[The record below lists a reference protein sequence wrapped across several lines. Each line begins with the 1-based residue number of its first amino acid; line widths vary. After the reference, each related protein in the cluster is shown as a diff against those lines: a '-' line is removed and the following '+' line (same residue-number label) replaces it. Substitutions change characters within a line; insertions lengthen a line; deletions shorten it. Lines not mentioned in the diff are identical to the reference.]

1 MRTPTRR
8 RARIRQA
15 MLAIGLLAVTAAV
28 ADAAGGIRREAV
40 RAWVDIT
47 SSTRVA
53 HPEARVIIVLRAQ
66 PAATRPGALG
76 SDAAVAA
83 AQAAQDRALAQ
94 IAHSGVEVTVE
105 LRFSRTVNAVVATVR
120 GDQRARLARE
130 KTVLG
135 VYPVRQLVPAT
146 VAESVATALGDAVR
160 PIASG
165 LPGDGGGITIAVLD
179 GPIDETHAALVGRVD
194 HPAGAALGSRDATAE
209 HGTAIASLAGGGA
222 GPAGLRGVAP
232 AARILAIR
240 VLTPT
245 ADGALAGTTADLLAG
260 LEQVADPDGNGDLAD
275 HARVAVAAVA
285 APFAGFDDA
294 PEARAIAALGTLG
307 TVVVA
312 PAGND
317 GPTGA
322 RYGSLSSPGS
332 AADALT
338 VGASDGRL
346 ALPQIAVE
354 FGGAVAEH
362 VGAAALAGALAPRAG
377 QALPVKTITGAA
389 RTTRNAGALASD
401 YQGPDGATLV
411 AGAAVLVP
419 RDGGD
424 LRAKLRQAAAQGA
437 AAVLLYGTSELPA
450 GALGGDDRTGI
461 PALAIGGVLGLRI
474 AQAVA
479 SGQPVTFTAG
489 AATYAPNALREA
501 VAPFSS
507 EGLGWDDRL
516 KPDVVLPGVAVIGAE
531 AGGGYAAVSG
541 TSVAA
546 AQAAGLVAVLA
557 ARHVDWSAAR
567 LRSALVSTAV
577 LVRGLDAPLA
587 PVQAQGGGRPSAATA
602 SVVSVATRPATL
614 SLGRPGADGVAH
626 GELTIE
632 NLTDGAR
639 TLTLGLQRDAAGDAT
654 GLIAAIDPS
663 RFVLAPHAVA
673 SLPVGVRLET
683 PAAAVG
689 VAGGWLVITP
699 DAGPA
704 QHVPLAVA
712 LPGAPVVPI
721 RTATLAPAVLAA
733 GDKASLSLALG
744 AAVAPGDGSVQ
755 LAAVRQLTLE
765 LYRGPRRLAVLYTA
779 SDLLPGR
786 YTFAIRPVG
795 AGGTALTTGR
805 YRVVVRATGTD
816 GERSRTS
823 LPLRVR

>member
-1 MRTPTRR
+1 MI
-8 RARIRQA
+8 AV
-15 MLAIGLLAVTAAV
+15 LLLTAAV

-40 RAWVDIT
+40 RAWSDIT
-47 SSTRVA
+47 SSTRAA
-53 HPEARVIIVLRAQ
+53 HPDARVIIVLRAQ
-66 PAATRPGALG
+66 PAAARPGAIG
-76 SDAAVAA
+76 SNAAVAA

-94 IAHSGVEVTVE
+94 IAHSGVTLTVE
-105 LRFSRTVNAVVATVR
+105 QRFTRTINAVVATVR
-120 GDQRARLARE
+120 GDQRARLAKE
-130 KTVLG
+130 HTVLG

-160 PIASG
+160 PVASG
-165 LPGDGGGITIAVLD
+165 LPGDGSGITIAVLD
-179 GPIDETHAALVGRVD
+179 GPIDETHASLVGRVD
-194 HPAGAALGSRDATAE
+194 HPAGAAPGSSDATAE
-209 HGTAIASLAGGGA
+209 HGTSIASLAAGGA
-222 GPAGLRGVAP
+222 GPAGLRGVA
-232 AARILAIR
+232 AASRILAIR
-240 VLTPT
+240 VLTPAT
-245 ADGALAGTTADLLAG
+245 DGALAGTTADLLAG
-260 LEQVADPDGNGDLAD
+260 FEQVADPDGNGDLAD

-294 PEARAIAALGTLG
+294 PEARSIAALGTLG

-317 GPTGA
+317 GPTGG
-322 RYGSLSSPGS
+322 RYGSLSSPGG

-338 VGASDGRL
+338 VGASDGRP
-346 ALPQIAVE
+346 ALPQISVE
-354 FGGAVAEH
+354 FGGVVAEH
-362 VGAAALAGALAPRAG
+362 VAAAPLAGALAPPAG
-377 QALPVKTITGAA
+377 QTLPVKAINGAA
-389 RTTRNAGALASD
+389 RTTRTAGAQASD
-401 YQGPDGATLV
+401 YQGLDGATLV

-424 LRAKLRQAAAQGA
+424 LRAKARQAAAQGA

-450 GALGGDDRTGI
+450 GALGGDDRVGI
-461 PALAIGGVLGLRI
+461 PVLAIDGALGLRI

-479 SGQPVTFTAG
+479 AGQQVTVTAG
-489 AATYAPNALREA
+489 TAAYAPNALRDA

-516 KPDVVLPGVAVIGAE
+516 KPDVVLPGVAIIGAE

-557 ARHVDWSAAR
+557 AQHPDWSAAR
-567 LRSALVSTAV
+567 LRSALISTGT

-587 PVQAQGGGRPSAATA
+587 PVQAQGGGRPNAAVA
-602 SVVSVATRPATL
+602 STVTVVASPGSL
-614 SLGRPGADGVAH
+614 SLGHPGADGVAH
-626 GELTIE
+626 GTLTIE
-632 NLTDGAR
+632 NLTDAAR
-639 TLTLGLQRDAAGDAT
+639 TLTLGLQRDAAGDAA
-654 GLIAAIDPS
+654 GLTAAIDPA

-673 SLPVGVRLET
+673 TLPVAVRLAT

-689 VAGGWLVITP
+689 VAGGWIVVTP

-712 LPGAPVVPI
+712 VPGPAVVPI

-733 GDKASLSLALG
+733 DGKVSLTLALG
-744 AAVAPGDGSVQ
+744 SAAAPADGSIQ
-755 LAAVRQLTLE
+755 LAAVRKLTLE
-765 LYRGPRRLAVLYTA
+765 LYRGDKRLAVLYSA
-779 SDLLPGR
+779 GDLLPGR

-795 AGGTALTTGR
+795 AGGTPLAAGR

-816 GERSRTS
+816 GGEARTS
-823 LPLRVR
+823 LSLRVR

>member
-1 MRTPTRR
+1 
-8 RARIRQA
+8 
-15 MLAIGLLAVTAAV
+15 MLVIAVLIATAAV

-40 RAWVDIT
+40 RAWSDIT
-47 SSTRVA
+47 ASTRVA
-53 HPEARVIIVLRAQ
+53 QADTRVIVVLRAQ
-66 PAATRPGALG
+66 PAATRPGAIG
-76 SDAAVAA
+76 SDAAAIA

-94 IAHSGVEVTVE
+94 IVHSGVELTVE
-105 LRFSRTVNAVVATVR
+105 QRFTRTVNAVVATVR
-120 GDQRARLARE
+120 GDQRARLVRE
-130 KTVLG
+130 QTVLG

-179 GPIDETHAALVGRVD
+179 GPIDDTHTALAGRVD
-194 HPAGAALGSRDATAE
+194 HPAGAAPGSSDATAE
-209 HGTAIASLAGGGA
+209 HGTSIASLAAGGA
-222 GPAGLRGVAP
+222 GPAGLHGVAP

-240 VLTPT
+240 VLTPA

-285 APFAGFDDA
+285 APFAAFDDA
-294 PEARAIAALGTLG
+294 PEARAIAALDQLG

-338 VGASDGRL
+338 VGASDGRA
-346 ALPQIAVE
+346 ALPQVALD
-354 FGGAVAEH
+354 FGGAVAAH
-362 VGAAALAGALAPRAG
+362 VAAAALAGALAPQAG
-377 QALPVKTITGAA
+377 RALPVKTVTGAA
-389 RTTRNAGALASD
+389 RAAHTAGALASD

-424 LRAKLRQAAAQGA
+424 LRAKVRQAAAQGA
-437 AAVLLYGTSELPA
+437 VAVLFYGASDLPA

-461 PALAIGGVLGLRI
+461 PALEVDDALGLRI
-474 AQAVA
+474 AQSVA
-479 SGQPVTFTAG
+479 AGQQVTFTAG
-489 AATYAPNALREA
+489 TATYTPNAWRDA

-516 KPDVVLPGVAVIGAE
+516 KPDVVLPGVAIIGAQ

-541 TSVAA
+541 TSAAA

-557 ARHVDWSAAR
+557 AQHADWSAAR
-567 LRSALVSTAV
+567 LRSALISTAV

-587 PVQAQGGGRPSAATA
+587 PVQAQGGGRPDPAAA
-602 SVVSVATRPATL
+602 SVVTVATRPATL
-614 SLGRPGADGVAH
+614 SLGRPGDDGVAR
-626 GELTIE
+626 GELTVE
-632 NLTDGAR
+632 NLTDAAR
-639 TLTLGLQRDAAGDAT
+639 TLSLGLQRDAAGDAT
-654 GLIAAIDPS
+654 GLTAAIDPA

-673 SLPVGVRLET
+673 TLPVAIRVQT
-683 PAAAVG
+683 PSAAAG
-689 VAGGWLVITP
+689 VAGGWLVVTP

-704 QHVPLAVA
+704 QRVPLAVA
-712 LPGAPVVPI
+712 LPGARVAPI
-721 RTATLAPAVLAA
+721 RTATLAPGVLSA
-733 GDKASLSLALG
+733 GAKGILSLALG
-744 AAVAPGDGSVQ
+744 SAAAPGDGSVQ

-765 LYRGPRRLAVLYTA
+765 LYRGEKRLAVLYTA
-779 SDLLPGR
+779 RDLLPGR
-786 YTFAIRPVG
+786 YTFAIRPVS
-795 AGGTALTTGR
+795 AGGTALATGR
-805 YRVVVRATGTD
+805 YRVVVRATGSD
-816 GERSRTS
+816 GDKVSTS

>member
-1 MRTPTRR
+1 
-8 RARIRQA
+8 
-15 MLAIGLLAVTAAV
+15 MLVIAVLIATAAV

-40 RAWVDIT
+40 RAWSDIT
-47 SSTRVA
+47 ASTRVA
-53 HPEARVIIVLRAQ
+53 KADTRVIVMLRAQ
-66 PAATRPGALG
+66 PAATRPGAIG
-76 SDAAVAA
+76 SDAAARA

-94 IAHSGVEVTVE
+94 IVHSGVELTVE
-105 LRFSRTVNAVVATVR
+105 QRFTRTVNAVVATVR
-120 GDQRARLARE
+120 GDQRARLVRE
-130 KTVLG
+130 QTVLG
-135 VYPVRQLVPAT
+135 LYPVRQLVPAT

-165 LPGDGGGITIAVLD
+165 LPGDGGGVTIAVLD
-179 GPIDETHAALVGRVD
+179 GPIDDTHAALAGRVD
-194 HPAGAALGSRDATAE
+194 HPAGAAPGSSDATAE
-209 HGTAIASLAGGGA
+209 HGTSIASLASGGA
-222 GPAGLRGVAP
+222 GPAGLHGVAP

-240 VLTPT
+240 VLTPA

-285 APFAGFDDA
+285 APFAAFDDS
-294 PEARAIAALGTLG
+294 PEARAIAALDKLG

-338 VGASDGRL
+338 VGASDGRP
-346 ALPQIAVE
+346 ALPQVALE

-362 VGAAALAGALAPRAG
+362 AAAALAGALAPQAG
-377 QALPVKTITGAA
+377 RALPVKTVTGGARAA
-389 RTTRNAGALASD
+389 HTAGALASD

-424 LRAKLRQAAAQGA
+424 LRAKVRQAAAQGA
-437 AAVLLYGTSELPA
+437 VAVLFYGASDLPA

-461 PALAIGGVLGLRI
+461 PALGIDDALGLSI

-479 SGQPVTFTAG
+479 AGQQVTFTAG
-489 AATYAPNALREA
+489 TATYTPNAWRDA

-516 KPDVVLPGVAVIGAE
+516 KPDVVLPGVAIIGAE

-557 ARHVDWSAAR
+557 AQHADWSAAR
-567 LRSALVSTAV
+567 LRSALISTAV

-587 PVQAQGGGRPSAATA
+587 PVQAQGGGRPDTATA
-602 SVVSVATRPATL
+602 SVVTVATRPATL
-614 SLGRPGADGVAH
+614 SLGRPGDDGVAR
-626 GELTIE
+626 GELTVE
-632 NLTDGAR
+632 NLTAAAR
-639 TLTLGLQRDAAGDAT
+639 TLSLGLQRDAAGDAT
-654 GLIAAIDPS
+654 GLTAAIDPA
-663 RFVLAPHAVA
+663 RFVLAPHAIA
-673 SLPVGVRLET
+673 TLPVAIRLQT
-683 PAAAVG
+683 PGAAVG

-704 QHVPLAVA
+704 QRVPLAVA
-712 LPGAPVVPI
+712 LPGAKVAPI
-721 RTATLAPAVLAA
+721 RTATLAPGVLSA
-733 GDKASLSLALG
+733 GAKGTLSLALG
-744 AAVAPGDGSVQ
+744 SAAAPGDGSVQ

-765 LYRGPRRLAVLYTA
+765 LYRGDKRLAVLYTA
-779 SDLLPGR
+779 RDLLPGR
-786 YTFAIRPVG
+786 YTFAIRPVS
-795 AGGTALTTGR
+795 AGGTALAAGR
-805 YRVVVRATGTD
+805 YRVVVRATAGD
-816 GERSRTS
+816 GDKVSTS